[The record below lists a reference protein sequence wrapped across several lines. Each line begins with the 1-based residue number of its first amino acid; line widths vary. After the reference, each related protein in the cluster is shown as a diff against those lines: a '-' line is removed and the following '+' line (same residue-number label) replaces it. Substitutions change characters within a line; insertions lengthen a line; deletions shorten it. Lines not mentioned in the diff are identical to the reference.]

1 MLSGLKELSIC
12 TAYMYQ
18 GQKVDFPPQVE
29 MGMAKVTPVY
39 ETLPGWSE
47 NLEQAKTW
55 DDLPAAAQRYINRLE
70 ELAGVP
76 VSIISVGPD
85 RDQTIMRQP

>member
-1 MLSGLKELSIC
+1 
-12 TAYMYQ
+12 
-18 GQKVDFPPQVE
+18 